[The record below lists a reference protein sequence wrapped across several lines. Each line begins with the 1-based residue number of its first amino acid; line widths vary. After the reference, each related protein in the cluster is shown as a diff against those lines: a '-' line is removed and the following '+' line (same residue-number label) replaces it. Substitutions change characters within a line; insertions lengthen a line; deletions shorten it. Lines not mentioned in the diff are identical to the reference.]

1 MWGPMD
7 GYGGYGGY
15 GMGWFAPWGGFLM
28 ILFWIVV
35 ILLIAGVVR
44 WLFGGVPGLGHS
56 NQHKPEPSRRALEIL
71 DERYARGEIG
81 REEFMQ
87 RRDDLAN
94 KG

>member
-15 GMGWFAPWGGFLM
+15 GMGWFGPWGGFLM
-28 ILFWIVV
+28 VFFWIVV
-35 ILLIAGVVR
+35 ILLFAGVVR
-44 WLFGGVPGLGHS
+44 WLFGGAQGLGRVNHPKAES
-56 NQHKPEPSRRALEIL
+56 SRRALEIL
-71 DERYARGEIG
+71 EERYARGEIE
-81 REEFMQ
+81 RDEFMQ

>member
-1 MWGPMD
+1 MD

-71 DERYARGEIG
+71 EERYARGEIG